1 MNRRRAID
9 GLAAVALTVWL
20 QLQIWGPE
28 PADPLDAFEDPALT
42 SPLLLPA
49 TLGVAWRRERP
60 LAVALTYA
68 ACVAA
73 QGLVTWDFAASP
85 ALFVSALLI
94 VYAAGAG
101 LDRRRAALALGA
113 VVAGLLARDV
123 PELGNYSELDTW
135 NATFFYLSL
144 VVMCAAGV
152 VVRGRREAAALER
165 RAARL
170 EAERRD
176 REAAI
181 AEERAQIARELH
193 DIVAHSVSAAV
204 VQAEA
209 AEEVLTRE
217 PERARASLQRIQGA
231 SREALGEMRR
241 LLGVM
246 RGAGGADA
254 LAPPRGLADLE
265 QLVADASD
273 EDLQVTLEVEG
284 IRGEVPPGIDL
295 SVFRIVQE
303 ALTNARRHAGR
314 PARVHVRVRC
324 ADDALEV
331 EVTDDGRGPVAAAA
345 SPGAGLGLVGMRERA
360 AFFGGSFEAGAGD
373 AGGFRVRV
381 RFPLFAQATSR

>member
-1 MNRRRAID
+1 MSRQRLID
-9 GLAAVALTVWL
+9 GLVALALTVWL

-28 PADPLDAFEDPALT
+28 SANPLDGFEDPAVT

-60 LAVALTYA
+60 LAVALVFA
-68 ACVAA
+68 VCVGA

-85 ALFVSALLI
+85 ALFVSGLL
-94 VYAAGAG
+94 VLYAAGAG
-101 LDRRRAALALGA
+101 LPRRRAVAALVA
-113 VVAGLLARDV
+113 VLAGVFARDL
-123 PELGNYSELDTW
+123 PELGSYTELDMW
-135 NATFFYLSL
+135 NATFFYLMF
-144 VVMCAAGV
+144 VVAFGAGV

-176 REAAI
+176 REAAV

-246 RGAGGADA
+246 RGASGPDA
-254 LAPPRGLADLE
+254 LSPPRGLADLE
-265 QLVADASD
+265 QLVAEASD
-273 EDLQVTLEVEG
+273 ERLRVTLDVEG
-284 IRGEVPPGIDL
+284 VRGDIPPGIDL

-314 PARVHVRVRC
+314 PAQVHVRVRC

-331 EVTDDGRGPVAAAA
+331 EVVDDGRGPAAAGG
-345 SPGAGLGLVGMRERA
+345 SVGAGLGLVGMRERA
-360 AFFGGSFEAGAGD
+360 AFFGGSFEAGAGES
-373 AGGFRVRV
+373 GGFRVRV
-381 RFPLFAQATSR
+381 RFPLIAQAATR